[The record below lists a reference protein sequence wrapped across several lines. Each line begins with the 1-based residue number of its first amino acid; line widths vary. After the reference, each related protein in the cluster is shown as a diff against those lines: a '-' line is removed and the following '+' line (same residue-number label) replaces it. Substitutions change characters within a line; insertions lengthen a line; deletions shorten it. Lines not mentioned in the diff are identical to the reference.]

1 MVVPGQR
8 KTARLVAEQGVQYSP
23 HVSTCRLRGC
33 PSDGPAGGNGRPSG
47 QASADDRPPAVG
59 QRHRHTTWPPPVQA
73 ARDKQVPEPT
83 TRTRFEDAVLPHLNA
98 AYNLA
103 RWLTRN
109 DQDAEDVVQEA
120 YLRAWK
126 FFSSFHGGESRP
138 WLLTIV
144 RRTCYTWLQQNRS
157 SQLTGISDETAERV
171 EAADSNPEKLLLQQ
185 LDDRLIRKAIEALP
199 VEFREAL
206 ILREFEGLSY
216 REIADVADVPLGT
229 VMSRLARAR
238 RWLQQI
244 LSSAK
249 GKEVRA

>member
-8 KTARLVAEQGVQYSP
+8 KTARLAAEQGVQYSP
-23 HVSTCRLRGC
+23 HVSTCWLRGY
-33 PSDGPAGGNGRPSG
+33 PSDGLARGNGRPSG

-59 QRHRHTTWPPPVQA
+59 QRHRHTTWPHPVQA
-73 ARDKQVPEPT
+73 ARDKQVSEST

-103 RWLTRN
+103 RWLTRH

-126 FFSSFHGGESRP
+126 FFGSFRGGESRP

-144 RRTCYTWLQQNRS
+144 RRTCYSWLQHNRA
-157 SQLTGISDETAERV
+157 QELVTEFDDERHSVANE
-171 EAADSNPEKLLLQQ
+171 EANPETLLLHRVHAQELRQ
-185 LDDRLIRKAIEALP
+185 ALEALP
-199 VEFREAL
+199 MEFREV
-206 ILREFEGLSY
+206 IVLRELEDCSY
-216 REIADVADVPLGT
+216 KEIAAITDVPLGT

-238 RWLQQI
+238 QRLQHWLVSHAQGG
-244 LSSAK
+244 LL
-249 GKEVRA
+249 

>member
-8 KTARLVAEQGVQYSP
+8 KTARLAAEQGVQYSP
-23 HVSTCRLRGC
+23 HVSTCWLRGY
-33 PSDGPAGGNGRPSG
+33 PSDGPARENGRPSG

-59 QRHRHTTWPPPVQA
+59 QRHRHTTWPHPVQA
-73 ARDKQVPEPT
+73 ARDTQVPEPT

-126 FFSSFHGGESRP
+126 FFGSFRGGESRP

-144 RRTCYTWLQQNRS
+144 RRTCYTWLQHWLV
-157 SQLTGISDETAERV
+157 SQAQGG
-171 EAADSNPEKLLLQQ
+171 LL
-185 LDDRLIRKAIEALP
+185 
-199 VEFREAL
+199 
-206 ILREFEGLSY
+206 
-216 REIADVADVPLGT
+216 
-229 VMSRLARAR
+229 
-238 RWLQQI
+238 
-244 LSSAK
+244 
-249 GKEVRA
+249 